1 LERVS
6 TKKERQQV
14 IMAMTYPT
22 IGEYNQLIQKKGG
35 NAFRSL
41 FGISLI
47 PSRTTPIKVYL
58 FGSGAFAAVFK
69 GSLNGTNYA
78 IRCFLTAEEETINRY
93 ELICD
98 YLKGIDVS
106 WKTDCEFI
114 GNEITIN
121 GNSYPILKMEW
132 LNGLLIN
139 QFVSNHLS
147 DNIVLTELQNKL
159 VAISDDL
166 ENHKIGHGD
175 LQCGNIIIM
184 GTAINF
190 QVKLIDYDGMY
201 IPALAYKKSIEK
213 GRSEFQHPKRT
224 MNNFSPE
231 MDRFSLWV
239 MITAI
244 EALKIDKTLWREVM
258 QGGFNTLD
266 NFLFTIQDFLNPNQ
280 SNLFNRLYNLNST
293 SLNYY
298 LDKLKWFCNSEYSV
312 VTKPVLSGHT
322 SSSINYIPTDHQK
335 YFPNN
340 SNSQTIDKTVSSNRY
355 KIITNNGSAS
365 VLTSTFQ
372 KIGSTPLE
380 LDKDIYEGKLI
391 LISNGKETKRIILNS
406 HQNLIEIKFD

>member
-1 LERVS
+1 
-6 TKKERQQV
+6 
-14 IMAMTYPT
+14 MAITYPT

-93 ELICD
+93 KLICD
-98 YLKGIDVS
+98 YLKGINVS

-114 GNEITIN
+114 NNEISIN
-121 GNSYPILKMEW
+121 GSSYPILKMEW

-147 DNIVLTELQNKL
+147 DNSILSELQKKL

-166 ENHKIGHGD
+166 EKHKIGHGD
-175 LQCGNIIIM
+175 LQCGNIIIT
-184 GTAINF
+184 GTATNF

-201 IPALAYKKSIEK
+201 VPALAYKKSIEK

-224 MNNFSPE
+224 MNNFNPE
-231 MDRFSLWV
+231 MDRFSIWI

-244 EALKIDKTLWREVM
+244 EAIKLDKTLWREVM

-280 SNLFNRLYNLNST
+280 SKLFNQLYNLNSS

-298 LDKLKWFCNSEYSV
+298 LDKLKCYCNSEYSV
-312 VTKPVLSGHT
+312 VTKPVLLGHT
-322 SSSINYIPTDHQK
+322 LNSTNYIPTDQEK
-335 YFPNN
+335 FFPNHPN
-340 SNSQTIDKTVSSNRY
+340 IQTIDKRISSNKY

-372 KIGSTPLE
+372 NLGITPLE
-380 LDKDIYEGKLI
+380 LDKNTYEGKMI
-391 LISNGKETKRIILNS
+391 LISNGKETKRIILNPN
-406 HQNLIEIKFD
+406 QNLIEVNFD

>member
-1 LERVS
+1 MKNS
-6 TKKERQQV
+6 
-14 IMAMTYPT
+14 YPT
-22 IGEYNQLIQKKGG
+22 VGEYNQLIQKKGG
-35 NAFRSL
+35 NAFKSL
-41 FGISLI
+41 FGITLI

-69 GSLNGTNYA
+69 GSLNGLNYA
-78 IRCFLTAEEETINRY
+78 IRFFLTAEDETINRY
-93 ELICD
+93 KLICD
-98 YLKGIDVS
+98 YLKEIDVS

-114 GNEITIN
+114 ENEITIN
-121 GNSYPILKMEW
+121 GKSYPILKMEW

-147 DNIVLTELQNKL
+147 DNIVLTALQNKL

-166 ENHKIGHGD
+166 EKYKIGHGD
-175 LQCGNIIIM
+175 LQCGNIIIT
-184 GTAINF
+184 GTATNF

-201 IPALAYKKSIEK
+201 VPDLAYKKSIEK

-231 MDRFSLWV
+231 MDRFSFWV
-239 MITAI
+239 MITAL

-280 SNLFNRLYNLNST
+280 SNLFNRLYNFNST
-293 SLNYY
+293 SLNFY

-312 VTKPVLSGHT
+312 VTKPVLSGQSIST
-322 SSSINYIPTDHQK
+322 SSYIPSENEK
-335 YFPNN
+335 YVPNN
-340 SNSQTIDKTVSSNRY
+340 SNSQTIDKSVSQNKY

-372 KIGSTPLE
+372 KLGTTPIE
-380 LDKDIYEGKLI
+380 LDKDTYEGKLI
-391 LISNGKETKRIILNS
+391 LISNGKETKRITLNS
-406 HQNLIEIKFD
+406 HHNLIEIEFD

>member
-1 LERVS
+1 MKS
-6 TKKERQQV
+6 S
-14 IMAMTYPT
+14 YPT

-35 NAFRSL
+35 SAFRSL
-41 FGISLI
+41 NGINLI
-47 PSRTTPIKVYL
+47 PSRTTPIKVFL

-69 GSLNGTNYA
+69 GSLNGSNYA
-78 IRCFLTAEEETINRY
+78 IRCFLTAEYETINRY
-93 ELICD
+93 KLICD
-98 YLKGIDVS
+98 YLKSIQS
-106 WKTDCEFI
+106 TWKTECDFI
-114 GNEITIN
+114 DNEISIN
-121 GNSYPILKMEW
+121 GNTYPILKMEW

-147 DNIVLTELQNKL
+147 ENNVLTELQKKL
-159 VAISDDL
+159 VSISDDL
-166 ENHKIGHGD
+166 EKHKIGHGD
-175 LQCGNIIIM
+175 LQCGNIIIT
-184 GTAINF
+184 GTASNF
-190 QVKLIDYDGMY
+190 QIKLIDYDGMY
-201 IPALAYKKSIEK
+201 IPTFAYKKSIEK

-231 MDRFSLWV
+231 MDRFSFWV
-239 MITAI
+239 MITAL
-244 EALKIDKTLWREVM
+244 EALKVDKTLWREVM

-312 VTKPVLSGHT
+312 VTKPVLYGH
-322 SSSINYIPTDHQK
+322 SSSSTNYIPTDHQK
-335 YFPNN
+335 YVPNI
-340 SNSQTIDKTVSSNRY
+340 SNSQTIDKSVSSNKY

-372 KIGSTPLE
+372 KIGTTPLE
-380 LDKDIYEGKLI
+380 LDKNTYEGKLI
-391 LISNGKETKRIILNS
+391 LISNGKETKRITLNS